1 MIRARFFLNYYYNI
15 MVRSWCHYHHL
26 PKNVHFLLSWS
37 PDLSDTCLSAPPL
50 LLELIAVMRAR
61 R

>member
-1 MIRARFFLNYYYNI
+1 MIRARFFLNCYYNI

-26 PKNVHFLLSWS
+26 PKNVHFFALMESRFVRHLSVR
-37 PDLSDTCLSAPPL
+37 TPL